1 MTPVT
6 QARAPA
12 RIDFAGG
19 PSDVAP
25 FCIEEG
31 GAVVNAAINIYAY
44 VQGETTKDNSYR
56 ITSENFDI
64 SATFAS
70 YQDLIDRDV
79 TEIHF
84 LQKMVQHVRPTQGVD
99 LFVRSQAPPGAGL
112 GSSGAVGVATLAVL
126 KSLTGAN
133 IDLARLAIEA
143 VEVETQMAAVVGGCQ
158 DQIAAVNG
166 GFQFIKVKEEGV
178 EVQQLS
184 IQEYT
189 IAELEARSLLCYTGQ
204 ARLSGGVISEVML
217 DYQRGDKRT
226 RAVLRRIRD
235 IAALI
240 RDALMSGNVD
250 DFAEL
255 VKENWQQRR
264 QLHPAISTN
273 ETDTLME
280 VALREGAVGGKL
292 LGAGGGGCVYLICG
306 LSSIGK
312 VTRSIE
318 KLGVRVLP
326 FSFVSHG
333 LGLWTPK
340 K

>member
-1 MTPVT
+1 MT
-6 QARAPA
+6 QGRAPA

-44 VQGETTKDNSYR
+44 AQGKLAKDNSYR
-56 ITSENFDI
+56 ITSEDFDT
-64 SATFAS
+64 SATFTS
-70 YQDLIDRDV
+70 YQDLVDRDV
-79 TEIHF
+79 TRIHF

-126 KSLTGAN
+126 KTMAGVN

-143 VEVETQMAAVVGGCQ
+143 VQVETQMAAVVGGCQ
-158 DQIAAVNG
+158 DQIAAANG
-166 GFQFIKVKEEGV
+166 GFQFIKVTEKGI
-178 EVQQLS
+178 EVQKLS
-184 IQEYT
+184 IQEQT

-204 ARLSGGVISEVML
+204 ARLSGSVISEVML
-217 DYQRGDKRT
+217 NYRGGDKRT
-226 RAVLRRIRD
+226 RAILRRIRD

-240 RDALMSGNVD
+240 RDALMSGNVED
-250 DFAEL
+250 VAEL
-255 VKENWQQRR
+255 VKENCQQRR
-264 QLHPAISTN
+264 QFRPAISTS

-280 VALREGAVGGKL
+280 VALREGAIGGKL
-292 LGAGGGGCVYLICG
+292 LGAGGGGCIYLICD

-312 VTRSIE
+312 VARSIE
-318 KLGVRVLP
+318 KLGVRILP

-333 LGLWTPK
+333 LELWAPK